1 MIWHFAF
8 FDIALIA
15 YSMPFNIEWSYN
27 NIFFQGHP
35 FILYSHHQCYTMSPF
50 CLIFTIAILALWST
64 QSQTYCNCLSICSLD
79 SVQYLLF
86 KFFDIVNMH
95 SSFIVVILAVCNGD
109 RLLPVRLW
117 VRTPWKASVAFLE
130 QDNLPWLF
138 STGWFQGR
146 IIVRLTWSE

>member
-64 QSQTYCNCLSICSLD
+64 RSQTYCNCLSICSLD

-109 RLLPVRLW
+109 RLLPVRLEFELHE
-117 VRTPWKASVAFLE
+117 RLQLLSLSKIIYPDCSVLVGSRKG
-130 QDNLPWLF
+130 L
-138 STGWFQGR
+138 
-146 IIVRLTWSE
+146 